1 MTLSPGTRLG
11 PYEIVAPIGAGGMG
25 EVYRA
30 TDTKLGRDVAIKV
43 LPAELAQDPERLAR
57 FEREAKL
64 LASLNQPN
72 IAHVYGF
79 ESATLE
85 GGASVHFLAMELVP
99 GEDLAERLKGGAIP
113 VDEAL
118 GIAKQIAEALEEAH
132 EHGIVHRDLK
142 PANVR
147 LTPDGKVKVLDF
159 GLAKAWEGPGTASS
173 DLSQSP
179 TLAHTGTAAGLILGT
194 AAYMSPEQARGKPVD
209 KRTDIWSFGVVLFEM
224 LTGQKLF
231 TGETVSDVL
240 AGMLTREPD
249 WSTLPASVP
258 GPIRH
263 VLRRCLERDPKQRSR
278 DIGDVRLELHAS
290 AGRAIEDPREATP
303 ASPHRRRLR
312 VAAALAAAL
321 GLGVLAG
328 AVAARRGSGAP
339 RSGVVRFEVS
349 LPAGLA
355 LFDSNR
361 GGVAI
366 APDDSA
372 LAFVATDGKV
382 KRLYVKRL
390 DQAAPS
396 PIPNTE
402 DALAPFFSPDGRW
415 LGFLANGQ
423 LQKVALADFTLV
435 RIAAMADATG
445 ASWAPDGTIVI
456 APGYS
461 NGLVRL
467 SAEGG
472 TAQPLTVRDRA
483 AGEAGHVWPDVLP
496 DGEHVLYTIEHT
508 GKPFDEASIA
518 VVSLRTGEH
527 KMVLRGGTA
536 ARYSPSGHLV
546 YAQRN
551 RLLAVPFDLRRL
563 EVSGEA
569 TTVAEEVSAEV
580 GRGRVDYAI
589 SRAGSLAF
597 VPGPFNEYGRD
608 LAWVT
613 RDGRQTPASAERR
626 GYSDVALAPDGVRA
640 LVHVQG
646 SDDDLWLVDL
656 ERDVPTR
663 ITFGHE
669 NSAPVWAPDGR
680 RFAWASDRD
689 GTFNLYM
696 SSLDTGA
703 GIERLTTSEKDQT
716 IGDWS
721 RDGRHIFYTEEDPTN
736 HGDIWTLAMDGGR
749 QPRALV
755 RTAFDERTP
764 ALSPD
769 GRWLAYA
776 SDETGRPEIY
786 VQAFPGPGQRRQ
798 VSDQRGADSA
808 GLWRGGR
815 SLSRPRWSRDGR
827 ELFYWNG
834 GRLMS
839 VSISPG
845 PGLEAK
851 APSLVLEQD
860 GALGFDVAPDG
871 RFLIARESPP
881 APLLRVVVALGGAAQ
896 IGRKAP

>member
-1 MTLSPGTRLG
+1 
-11 PYEIVAPIGAGGMG
+11 MG

-30 TDTKLGRDVAIKV
+30 TDTKLGRDVAIKL
-43 LPAELAQDPERLAR
+43 LPEAFAADSDRLAR

-64 LASLNQPN
+64 LASLNHPN

-79 ESATLE
+79 ESASLE
-85 GGASVHFLAMELVP
+85 GGSSAHFLAMELVP
-99 GEDLAERLKGGAIP
+99 GEDLAERLKRGAIP

-118 GIAKQIAEALEEAH
+118 AIAKQIAEALEEAH

-142 PANVR
+142 PANVKV
-147 LTPDGKVKVLDF
+147 TPDGKVKVLDF
-159 GLAKAWEGPGTASS
+159 GLAKAWEGPGAASS

-209 KRTDIWSFGVVLFEM
+209 KRADIWAFGVVLFEM

-240 AGMLTREPD
+240 AGVLTRDPD

-258 GPIRH
+258 QPIRR
-263 VLRRCLERDPKQRSR
+263 LLGRCLERDPKQRSR
-278 DIGDVRLELHAS
+278 DIGDVRLELQAS
-290 AGRAIEDPREATP
+290 AGRPIEDPRETAGAWP
-303 ASPHRRRLR
+303 QRRRLL
-312 VAAALAAAL
+312 VAATLVAAL
-321 GLGVLAG
+321 GLGALAG
-328 AVAARRGSGAP
+328 AIVGRRGSREP
-339 RSGVVRFEVS
+339 ESGVVRFEVS

-355 LFDSNR
+355 LVDSNR
-361 GGVAI
+361 GGLAI
-366 APDDSA
+366 APDDGA
-372 LAFVATDGKV
+372 LAFAATDGKAT
-382 KRLYVKRL
+382 RLYVKRL
-390 DQAAPS
+390 DQPAPS
-396 PIPNTE
+396 PIANTE
-402 DALAPFFSPDGRW
+402 GAEDPFFSPDGRW
-415 LGFLANGQ
+415 LGFFANGQ
-423 LQKVALADFTLV
+423 LQKVALADGTLV
-435 RIAAMADATG
+435 RIAASADATG
-445 ASWAPDGTIVI
+445 ASWTPDGTIVF
-456 APGYS
+456 ASGYS
-461 NGLVRL
+461 SGLVRV

-472 TAQPLTVRDRA
+472 TPQPLTVRDRV

-527 KMVLRGGTA
+527 KVVLRGGTA

-546 YAQRN
+546 YARRN
-551 RLLAVPFDLRRL
+551 RLLAAPFDLRRL
-563 EVSGEA
+563 EVKGEA
-569 TTVAEEVSAEV
+569 TTVAEGVASSV
-580 GRGRVDYAI
+580 GRGCVHYAI
-589 SRAGSLAF
+589 SRAGSLAL
-597 VPGPFNEYGRD
+597 VPGLFNEYARD
-608 LAWVT
+608 LAWIT
-613 RDGRQTPASAERR
+613 RDGRQTAASAERR
-626 GYSDVALAPDGVRA
+626 GYSDVDLAPDGVRA

-646 SDDDLWLVDL
+646 SDDDLWSIDL

-669 NSAPVWAPDGR
+669 NSAPVWAADGR
-680 RFAWASDRD
+680 RFAWVSDRD

-696 SSLDTGA
+696 GSLDTGA
-703 GIERLTTSEKDQT
+703 GIERLTTSENVQAAS
-716 IGDWS
+716 DWS
-721 RDGRHIFYTEEDPTN
+721 RDGRHIFYVEEDPT
-736 HGDIWTLAMDGGR
+736 HRGDIWTLPMDGDR

-755 RTAFDERTP
+755 RTTFDERTP

-786 VQAFPGPGQRRQ
+786 VQAFPGPGPRRQ

-808 GLWRGGR
+808 GPWRLRR
-815 SLSRPRWSRDGR
+815 SLSMPRWSPEGR

-834 GRLMS
+834 SRLMS

-845 PGLEAK
+845 PELKAG
-851 APSLVLEQD
+851 APSLVLERD
-860 GALGFDVAPDG
+860 GVVGFDVAPDG
-871 RFLIARESPP
+871 RFLIARESTA
-881 APLLRVVVALGGAAQ
+881 APLTRVVVALGGAAR

>member
-1 MTLSPGTRLG
+1 LIGQDLSHYRVTAAL
-11 PYEIVAPIGAGGMG
+11 GAGGMG

-30 TDTKLGRDVAIKV
+30 TDTRLGRDVAIKV
-43 LPAELAQDPERLAR
+43 LPAEVAQDPDRLTR

-64 LASLNQPN
+64 LASLNHPN

-79 ESATLE
+79 ESATLAD
-85 GGASVHFLAMELVP
+85 GSAAHFLAMELVP
-99 GEDLAERLKGGAIP
+99 GEDLAERLKRGAIP
-113 VDEAL
+113 VAEAL

-132 EHGIVHRDLK
+132 DKGIVHRDLK
-142 PANVR
+142 PANVK
-147 LTPDGKVKVLDF
+147 LTPEGKVKVLDF
-159 GLAKAWEGPGTASS
+159 GLAKAWEGPGAASS

-194 AAYMSPEQARGKPVD
+194 AAYMSPEQARGKTVD
-209 KRTDIWSFGVVLFEM
+209 KRADIWSFGVVLFEM

-240 AGMLTREPD
+240 AGVLTREPD
-249 WSTLPASVP
+249 WARLPVSVP
-258 GPIRH
+258 GSIRR
-263 VLRRCLERDPKQRSR
+263 LLGRCLERDPKQRSR
-278 DIGDVRLELHAS
+278 DIGDVRLELQAS
-290 AGRAIEDPREATP
+290 ADRSIEGPRAP
-303 ASPHRRRLR
+303 ASPQRRRLL
-312 VAAALAAAL
+312 VAAALAAGL
-321 GLGVLAG
+321 GLGALAG

-339 RSGVVRFEVS
+339 KSGVVRFEVS

-355 LFDSNR
+355 LAVSSR
-361 GGVAI
+361 GGLAI

-372 LAFVATDGKV
+372 VAFVATDGKAT
-382 KRLYVKRL
+382 RLYVKRL

-396 PIPNTE
+396 PIANTE
-402 DALAPFFSPDGRW
+402 DAQGPFFSSDGRW
-415 LGFLANGQ
+415 LGFFAKGQ

-435 RIAAMADATG
+435 RIAAIADATG

-456 APGYS
+456 APGLS
-461 NGLVRL
+461 SGLIRL

-472 TAQPLTVRDRA
+472 AAQPLTLRDRA
-483 AGEAGHVWPDVLP
+483 AGEAAHVWPDVLP

-527 KMVLRGGTA
+527 KVVLRGGTA

-580 GRGRVDYAI
+580 GRGRVHYAI
-589 SRAGSLAF
+589 SRAGSLAL
-597 VPGPFNEYGRD
+597 VPGPFDEYARD
-608 LAWVT
+608 LFWIT

-626 GYSDVALAPDGVRA
+626 AFYDVALAPDGVRA
-640 LVHVQG
+640 LVGVQG
-646 SDDDLWLVDL
+646 SDDDLWSIDL

-689 GTFNLYM
+689 GTFNLYR

-703 GIERLTTSEKDQT
+703 GIERLTTSEKGQT

-776 SDETGRPEIY
+776 SDETGRPEIF

-808 GLWRGGR
+808 GPWHLR
-815 SLSRPRWSRDGR
+815 SLSQPRWSRDGR

-839 VSISPG
+839 VSISTAA
-845 PGLEAK
+845 GLEAK

-860 GALGFDVAPDG
+860 GAVGFDVAPDG

-881 APLLRVVVALGGAAQ
+881 VPLLRVVVALGGAAQ